1 MHVRAS
7 RILFSQEINKYH
19 PERVVPVNW
28 MRIKRRIVTI
38 GQLVVSY
45 RREPRGEKRRKEIG
59 EKRLPLLAP
68 TDSNTVPDAGN
79 MVARDATATDFLI
92 NR

>member
-1 MHVRAS
+1 MSSSRELDENKRTNRDDRAIG
-7 RILFSQEINKYH
+7 RI
-19 PERVVPVNW
+19 
-28 MRIKRRIVTI
+28 
-38 GQLVVSY
+38 VSY

-79 MVARDATATDFLI
+79 MVARDATTTDFLI